1 MNRKDKK
8 TTTARVQGVLVLKVG
23 LGSDY
28 ENSTGIIVGKGEWMR
43 DPSNNPHIDADNPSF
58 YAPRTPLHT
67 PISQEVRV

>member
-28 ENSTGIIVGKGEWMR
+28 ENSTGIIVGVTDVLKR
-43 DPSNNPHIDADNPSF
+43 SHPSH
-58 YAPRTPLHT
+58 
-67 PISQEVRV
+67 EVPMLFWPNRGPF